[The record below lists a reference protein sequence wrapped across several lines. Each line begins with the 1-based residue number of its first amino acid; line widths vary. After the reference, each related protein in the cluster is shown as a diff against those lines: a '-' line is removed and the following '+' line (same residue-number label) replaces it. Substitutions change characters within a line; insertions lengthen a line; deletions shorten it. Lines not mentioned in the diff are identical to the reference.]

1 MVLEDLAKDLV
12 VSLVS
17 KDFMTSSGKLV
28 GPVDSNSSHSET
40 YLMNLRS
47 SLVVLKAAAQGVLE
61 EGRQLRGE
69 RI

>member
-1 MVLEDLAKDLV
+1 MVLEDSAKDLE
-12 VSLVS
+12 VSLGS
-17 KDFMTSSGKLV
+17 KDFMTSLDKLE
-28 GPVDSNSSHSET
+28 GLVDSNSSHLGI

-47 SLVVLKAAAQGVLE
+47 SLVALKEAAQGVLE